1 MRNKAVLIRIALVWL
16 PGWRVGTTGR
26 LRSNSSRKY
35 SSVAPVPTCA
45 INISRGLCKWVIVI
59 GGTDTSVKNE
69 FLFLFPCL
77 CLSRM
82 RTNTGCSSAILKQSS
97 QMCFY
102 APWVTYEN
110 HNWCDLSHPSL
121 VVHCLYP
128 QSFWNL
134 TVFKLHHLLL
144 KGLSPNDCNFGVF
157 CQDYAKHVTRRRFKT
172 ELRLMGYCAT
182 GLIVKYFSLWYR

>member
-1 MRNKAVLIRIALVWL
+1 MKSFSFSLACAYLTLV
-16 PGWRVGTTGR
+16 
-26 LRSNSSRKY
+26 NF
-35 SSVAPVPTCA
+35 
-45 INISRGLCKWVIVI
+45 
-59 GGTDTSVKNE
+59 TSGKRRE
-69 FLFLFPCL
+69 M
-77 CLSRM
+77 SM
-82 RTNTGCSSAILKQSS
+82 RTNTDCSSAIPKQSS

-102 APWVTYEN
+102 ATWVTYEN
-110 HNWCDLSHPSL
+110 HNWCDLRHPSL
-121 VVHCLYP
+121 VVLCLYP